1 MAYVN
6 ASESGKGKNK
16 AVGIWQYTESG
27 LLPSTAGPELGLE
40 DVLEGRNK

>member
-1 MAYVN
+1 MAYIN
-6 ASESGKGKNK
+6 ATDSGKGKNK

-27 LLPSTAGPELGLE
+27 LLPSVEPGMGLE